1 MMGRFGRRPDISVN
15 DTDLAESE
23 NEINISDDELYDEL
37 SETNGYY
44 EKVSKIYS
52 TVRYVLIIVLVI
64 FVTLST
70 IKNSGS
76 ITYSNLMF
84 LFKDLGSAAESS
96 NAKFGTITYNPD
108 TTLACAGFRKNL
120 ATASSAGVK
129 IYSGDG
135 KKIFDGTD
143 KFVSPMIET
152 SDRYLLV
159 YDFGGKDYALYNSFA
174 RIFTE
179 ELDYEITGADI
190 SESGTYAIVTRTK
203 EYNSAVLLY
212 TKNCVLKTRY
222 KTDDRV
228 TDVSVNRNGTRLCV
242 LSFTSENAA
251 FVTRIV
257 ILKPGETTAV
267 AELTL
272 SDTFPLACN
281 YTDDGRLTVF
291 CDNALY
297 FYDGDGNLESSFP
310 LSSVPNTADFSDD
323 GCVISASENAVT
335 TGNRVT
341 VLDTRGNTVYSGT
354 FSGKTAGVA
363 YCDGYLFVLSG
374 NRVCRTNVK
383 SGETVEKTTEGGK
396 KMIVYSGDDVLVC
409 SQSKAEYFNF
419 DITEDN
425 D

>member
-1 MMGRFGRRPDISVN
+1 MGRFRRKNDISAF
-15 DTDLAESE
+15 DTDMAEE
-23 NEINISDDELYDEL
+23 KNEINISDEELYEEL

-52 TVRYVLIIVLVI
+52 AVRYLIIIILVI

-70 IKNSGS
+70 MKNSES

-108 TTLACAGFRKNL
+108 TTLAYAGFRRNL
-120 ATASSAGVK
+120 ATASSSGVK

-159 YDFGGKDYALYNSFA
+159 YDFGGKDYAIYNSFA

-190 SESGTYAIVTRTK
+190 SESGMYAIVTKTK

-212 TKNCVLKTRY
+212 TKNCTLKTRY

-228 TDVSVNRNGTRLCV
+228 TDISVNESGTRLCV
-242 LSFTSENAA
+242 LSFAAENAS
-251 FVTRIV
+251 FVSKIV

-291 CDNALY
+291 CDNAIY

-310 LSSVPNTADFSDD
+310 LSSVPNTADFSGD
-323 GCVISASENAVT
+323 GCVISVSENAT

-354 FSGKTAGVA
+354 FSGKTAAVA
-363 YCDGYLFVLSG
+363 YSDGFLFILSG
-374 NRVCRTNVK
+374 NRVCRTDVT
-383 SGETVEKTTEGGK
+383 SGEMTERITGGGK
-396 KMIVYSGDDVLVC
+396 KMIVYSGGDVLVC

-419 DITEDN
+419 NVAEEKD
-425 D
+425 